1 MDYDIDDSDVVMLD
15 DPIDKI
21 EFEPDVNILNLF
33 TNRKSLPKDLFTISL
48 TNLNKHNWF
57 PLVDFKRKMTE
68 SETKIKSKIDGDA
81 VIQSETD
88 YLVERFDIFK
98 NSQFDYSLVSDA
110 LQYSVLCP
118 FVSRHGDAYR
128 LPDRDCFRWSEDDN
142 KLERYRLIGK
152 LPPHL
157 YDGDKVV
164 NKGFYICNRPT
175 MQDKYIEFDAQAY
188 MTHLHDA
195 KPRDEFVLVTND
207 GKRLLTSIE
216 LNIAGS
222 HLILKDVAKKKKT
235 IRYDLANFEKNRF
248 MLYPKSSN
256 QKMFPKKVFL
266 TENVLVKSIDASPC
280 IITGDDVMGMMSMTY
295 QKLRDMFP
303 DIDNQV
309 FDIRSW
315 KHLSSPSG
323 STSQEIAAAAAT
335 EGSKMMAQMFGQ
347 KDDIDLL
354 VRCGKKPRQMMTYEP
369 PPQQPPPFA
378 FKSNLV
384 FLSVQESLN
393 HVITKFNPK
402 SIAYLILVKYFKLKE
417 EKNKIKDFPLSYEVF
432 VLKHLRL
439 PNGRII
445 WFKEENI
452 TSLMPIPVVQYE
464 PPVVVQDVDK
474 YISNALDLYYQ
485 RKSSDMHVVL
495 PIDYS
500 NYQGQNDFDESLFI
514 TEFGWLGNDI
524 NNDEDADVEQQM
536 DNDYLNKFL
545 NTCVSFARIR
555 LPLGQL
561 NEIRKCLL
569 KEKTNE
575 DLLSNTLVIFGLFI
589 IFAQCNLPRLI
600 IADTTIEQVNSFPIG
615 TSFTLV
621 DHFASVILKLTKQDY
636 NCRRLKKANSNAW
649 RELLVR
655 VCKALLLSKPA
666 LRVHLEAAGNQMN
679 VAIKPGAK
687 KRVENDTSLW
697 KPIVSKPKHVNHLM
711 QMELEMTPITIGEKI
726 TTQVKFK
733 PQGKNHSTLRSVQKV
748 PSALEHQHP
757 FIEQEHV
764 TLIAPVNEIVS
775 LPDLQTILGTLLNN
789 NSALKKDLLFSNLYH
804 VTKNETVWNEI
815 STCIANIQ
823 TTCPALVIMNDLSDS
838 VLLDCL
844 TNDFKDFLGK
854 YTYNYLGAQN
864 FIHMDQIKRLHM
876 DRDHVK
882 WILDNL
888 LNFASFVIYPQD
900 DDLHYALVYIVYKV
914 MWAIESVD
922 VESAMEF
929 GPTLCNTNEY
939 LIKLLQQKQTIYS
952 INVKTARDKYEIIR
966 ENRKKMIM
974 KMYGEKDAEGRQGLQ
989 KVVRMGLVNI
999 EDVVSDYLANIA
1011 DDADVG
1017 ANEG

>member
-68 SETKIKSKIDGDA
+68 SETNVKYQIDADA
-81 VIQSETD
+81 IIQSETD

-98 NSQFDYSLVSDA
+98 NSQYDYSLVSDA

-118 FVSRHGDAYR
+118 FVARHGDAYR
-128 LPDRDCFRWSEDDN
+128 LPDRDCFREDDT

-164 NKGFYICNRPT
+164 NKGFYICNKPT
-175 MQDKYIEFDAQAY
+175 TQDNYIEFDAQAY
-188 MTHLHDA
+188 MTHLRDA
-195 KPRDEFVLVTND
+195 EPGDEFVLVTND
-207 GKRLLTSIE
+207 GKRLLTGIE
-216 LNIAGS
+216 SNAAGS

-248 MLYPKSSN
+248 MLYSKSKWTH
-256 QKMFPKKVFL
+256 QKCFPKKVFL
-266 TENVLVKSIDASPC
+266 TENVLVKSTDASPC
-280 IITGDDVMGMMSMTY
+280 IITGDDVMGMAGGMSY

-315 KHLSSPSG
+315 KHLSPPTG
-323 STSQEIAAAAAT
+323 STLETAT
-335 EGSKMMAQMFGQ
+335 TTARPRPSKMFEN
-347 KDDIDLL
+347 DIDLL
-354 VRCGKKPRQMMTYEP
+354 VRCGKKPRQMATYEP
-369 PPQQPPPFA
+369 PPQQPPRQPPFA
-378 FKSNLV
+378 SKSNLV

-402 SIAYLILVKYFKLKE
+402 SVAYLILGKHFRL
-417 EKNKIKDFPLSYEVF
+417 KNKEFPLNYEVF

-452 TSLMPIPVVQYE
+452 TALMPVPVVRYE
-464 PPVVVQDVDK
+464 PPVVVQDVDQ

-485 RKSSDMHVVL
+485 RKSPEMHVVL
-495 PIDYS
+495 PVDYS
-500 NYQGQNDFDESLFI
+500 NYQGQHDFDESLFI

-524 NNDEDADVEQQM
+524 NNDEDADVDQQM
-536 DNDYLNKFL
+536 PVDNNYLDKFL

-555 LPLGQL
+555 LPSGQL

-575 DLLSNTLVIFGLFI
+575 DLLNNTLVIFGLFI

-600 IADTTIEQVNSFPIG
+600 IADTTLEQVNSFPIG

-621 DHFASVILKLTKQDY
+621 DHFAQVILKLTKQDY

-679 VAIKPGAK
+679 ATMPRAK

-697 KPIVSKPKHVNHLM
+697 KPIASKRKHVNHLM
-711 QMELEMTPITIGEKI
+711 QMELELTPMTIGEKI

-733 PQGKNHSTLRSVQKV
+733 PQGKNHSALRSVQRA
-748 PSALEHQHP
+748 SQRQQQQQQQQQQL
-757 FIEQEHV
+757 IEQEHV
-764 TLIAPVNEIVS
+764 TLMAPADDVVS
-775 LPDLQTILGTLLNN
+775 LPDLQTVLGTLVNH
-789 NSALKKDLLFSNLYH
+789 NSALKKDPLFSNLYH

-815 STCIANIQ
+815 STCIVNLQ
-823 TTCPALVIMNDLSDS
+823 TSCPALGIMNDLSDS

-844 TNDFKDFLGK
+844 SNDFKDFLGK
-854 YTYNYLGAQN
+854 YAYNYVGAQD
-864 FIHMDQIKRLHM
+864 FIHMDQIKRLHL
-876 DRDHVK
+876 DRDRVK
-882 WILDNL
+882 WILDHL
-888 LNFASFVIYPQD
+888 LNFASFVIYPPD
-900 DDLHYALVYIVYKV
+900 GDLHYALVYIVYKV
-914 MWAIESVD
+914 MWAIESEE
-922 VESAMEF
+922 VEGAMEF
-929 GPTLCNTNEY
+929 GPTLCHTNEY
-939 LIKLLQQKQTIYS
+939 LIKLLQQKQAIHS

-966 ENRKKMIM
+966 ENRKKTIM

-1011 DDADVG
+1011 DDADAG
-1017 ANEG
+1017 ANGD